1 MRVQDRAAAR
11 RQLDK
16 RLKAFTNPDTLA
28 RPPRGWIKAIR
39 EALGMTAEQLAARLR
54 VSQPRVLAIEK
65 AETTGSVT
73 LHTLERAAQALDC
86 RLVYALVPR
95 QPLDALVEERA
106 AALARKRLRSTS
118 HTMALEAQSVV
129 SEDEQAQLEQMTR
142 RLLERAGPA
151 LWDDD
156 E

>member
-1 MRVQDRAAAR
+1 MRVQDRATAR

-16 RLKAFTNPDTLA
+16 RLKVLSNPDTLA

-54 VSQPRVLAIEK
+54 VSQPRALAIEK
-65 AETTGSVT
+65 AETTGRVT
-73 LHTLERAAQALDC
+73 LQTLQRAAQALDC

-95 QPLDALVEERA
+95 QPLEVLVQERA
-106 AALARKRLRSTS
+106 ATLARKRLRSTS

-142 RLLERAGPA
+142 RLLERASPA

-156 E
+156 D